1 MARAAAFTPD
11 DHPLKSYF
19 ATELDNNRQW
29 YADAYVNGTI
39 GTYRNP
45 FGAIDRGSLGTD
57 SGRQETK
64 TWMDDFFTWA
74 VAHVME
80 LGYGGWRPLFD
91 YKAKFVLG
99 RLATNDFCY
108 ILSGSDTVALAS
120 GPRTAWFSDWAT
132 VYNTSFPSSVT
143 GTSCGSQAM
152 ANAITAMDGGSYQFS
167 AGEIYNWASLAGS
180 RLAIMHAASAV
191 LNDYGVAGGDL
202 AWSRVRSSTVQPD
215 WTEFQNFALQPR
227 GTVAPPPPPDPAPTL
242 TLSANPTSISA
253 NQNSTLTWSTQNA
266 TSCTASG
273 GWSGSKNV
281 SGSQQVGPLTATTTY
296 SLQCTGSGGTVTRSV
311 TVTVAAASAPTLTL
325 TANPTSVTSGG
336 SSTLNW
342 NSTNATSCTASGGWT
357 GSKNLSGTQSTG
369 ALTATQTYTLQ
380 CTGSGGSISRSAT
393 VTVNATTPAP
403 TVNLS
408 ANPTSVASGG
418 SSTLTWSST
427 NATSCTASGG
437 WSGTKQTSG
446 NQTINGLMSTTSFT
460 LRCTG
465 GGGSTSRSVTVNV
478 SAAPGAPT
486 LTLTANPD
494 TVSPNGSSQLT
505 WSSTNVTSC
514 TASGAWNG
522 ARGPSGNEMTG
533 ALSNTASYTLSCSGA
548 GGNVERTATVT
559 VSAGGG
565 GGGGGGGSNE
575 DEESGGGA
583 LDPYWLMLL
592 ALLIV
597 VQYMGWSPTGAAPV
611 KP

>member
-1 MARAAAFTPD
+1 
-11 DHPLKSYF
+11 
-19 ATELDNNRQW
+19 
-29 YADAYVNGTI
+29 
-39 GTYRNP
+39 
-45 FGAIDRGSLGTD
+45 
-57 SGRQETK
+57 
-64 TWMDDFFTWA
+64 
-74 VAHVME
+74 
-80 LGYGGWRPLFD
+80 
-91 YKAKFVLG
+91 
-99 RLATNDFCY
+99 
-108 ILSGSDTVALAS
+108 
-120 GPRTAWFSDWAT
+120 
-132 VYNTSFPSSVT
+132 
-143 GTSCGSQAM
+143 
-152 ANAITAMDGGSYQFS
+152 
-167 AGEIYNWASLAGS
+167 
-180 RLAIMHAASAV
+180 
-191 LNDYGVAGGDL
+191 
-202 AWSRVRSSTVQPD
+202 
-215 WTEFQNFALQPR
+215 
-227 GTVAPPPPPDPAPTL
+227 
-242 TLSANPTSISA
+242 
-253 NQNSTLTWSTQNA
+253 
-266 TSCTASG
+266 
-273 GWSGSKNV
+273 
-281 SGSQQVGPLTATTTY
+281 
-296 SLQCTGSGGTVTRSV
+296 
-311 TVTVAAASAPTLTL
+311 LTL